1 MERFRRLVLWSLMA
15 VSTLLLFTRG
25 HGSFQEKEPVAFL
38 RENTSRVTVRV
49 SGNVVNPGVYT
60 FPCGTDIKTVILM
73 TVPDLRP
80 EKGGIR
86 FQNRVLR
93 DGDAIEIIDR
103 GAQVTDIL
111 IKKMQVRE
119 MMVLGIPL
127 DPNGLGVEE
136 WECLPG
142 IGPALAFRIV
152 QDRQENGDFRSFRDL
167 ERVPGIGEKKI
178 KQMAKYF

>member
-1 MERFRRLVLWSLMA
+1 
-15 VSTLLLFTRG
+15 
-25 HGSFQEKEPVAFL
+25 
-38 RENTSRVTVRV
+38 
-49 SGNVVNPGVYT
+49 
-60 FPCGTDIKTVILM
+60 
-73 TVPDLRP
+73 
-80 EKGGIR
+80 
-86 FQNRVLR
+86 
-93 DGDAIEIIDR
+93 
-103 GAQVTDIL
+103 
-111 IKKMQVRE
+111 MQVRE

-178 KQMAKYF
+178 KQMAKYFLTNCK